1 MSGYPP
7 LSVRLWRM
15 RPWNANPL
23 MPASLRFETV
33 ALATLLALS
42 LLVVPI
48 AGAVGTEA
56 YSRTSDRILADNAG
70 RTLVTATITDD
81 PTHQKSERRFQ
92 ATVSWREEGREHTLT
107 APVPFNTGRGDEV
120 PVWIGTDGAPVDPP
134 RRTGD
139 AVLDGIGAGM
149 VVLFSVWS
157 TAGLLI
163 WAGRAAIDHRRDTAW
178 AAAWQQLN
186 HPTRQ

>member
-1 MSGYPP
+1 MSGYPS

-15 RPWNANPL
+15 RPWNASPL

-33 ALATLLALS
+33 AIATLLALC

-56 YSRTSDRILADNAG
+56 YSRTNTRILSDNATK
-70 RTLVTATITDD
+70 TLVTATITDD
-81 PTHQKSERRFQ
+81 PTHQKSERRFL
-92 ATVSWREEGREHTLT
+92 ASVSWNDDGHEHTRT
-107 APVPFNTGRGDEV
+107 APVPYDTGRGDEV
-120 PVWIGTDGAPVDPP
+120 PVWIGADGTPVDPP
-134 RRTGD
+134 LRTGD
-139 AVLDGIGAGM
+139 ALLDGIGAGM
-149 VVLFSVWS
+149 VALFSVWS

-163 WAGRAAIDHRRDTAW
+163 WATRAAIDHRRDTAW
-178 AAAWQQLN
+178 TVAWHRLN